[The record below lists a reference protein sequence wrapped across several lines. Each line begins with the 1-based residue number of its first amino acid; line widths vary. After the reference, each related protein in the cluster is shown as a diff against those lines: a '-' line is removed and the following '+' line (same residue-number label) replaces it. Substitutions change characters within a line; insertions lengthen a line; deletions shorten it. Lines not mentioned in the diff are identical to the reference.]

1 MNEDYD
7 AQLIMFH
14 ETGMPGLWN
23 LQH

>member
-1 MNEDYD
+1 MSEDYD